1 MEGLEDEED
10 RSGHGSSG
18 QQGESK
24 KSGHHSSIL
33 DGDLASLKR
42 KFPWLADFSDTCIRG
57 AIYRGVTEDGDH
69 VDEDEDDGAQAG
81 L

>member
-42 KFPWLADFSDTCIRG
+42 NLPWIADFF
-57 AIYRGVTEDGDH
+57 TEEGDH
-69 VDEDEDDGAQAG
+69 DDVDEDDGAQAG